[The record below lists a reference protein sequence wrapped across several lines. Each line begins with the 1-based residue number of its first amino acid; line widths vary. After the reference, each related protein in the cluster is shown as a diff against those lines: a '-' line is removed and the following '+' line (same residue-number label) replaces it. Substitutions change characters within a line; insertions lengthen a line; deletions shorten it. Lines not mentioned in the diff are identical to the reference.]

1 MKQKLIIALLSLY
14 LIASTEFHQVLSLPL
29 LVEHYVEHHEL
40 VKDMTFWEFLV
51 MHYESDV
58 AHDDQDMRLPFKDCH
73 HSLTAQAIAMPEQKI
88 SLTLLAPTQGDR
100 LLSFEHSQFHSSY
113 LGEIFQPPK
122 I

>member
-14 LIASTEFHQVLSLPL
+14 LIASTEFHQVLRLPL

-58 AHDDQDMRLPFKDCH
+58 AHDDQD
-73 HSLTAQAIAMPEQKI
+73 SVQQARATSKPDE
-88 SLTLLAPTQGDR
+88 TLLRQSG
-100 LLSFEHSQFHSSY
+100 
-113 LGEIFQPPK
+113 K
-122 I
+122 